1 MSIEQIYPLVLALLS
16 GAFFGL
22 YWWITQYFDPTKPT
36 VKFSLPVLGVTLAYA
51 AVVGVFFIVQGIEV
65 TMESITQYFATNLV
79 LIIFLQRGAQTVWR
93 KFFGT
98 SGDVEI

>member
-1 MSIEQIYPLVLALLS
+1 MSIEQIYPLILALAS
-16 GAFFGL
+16 GAFFGFF
-22 YWWITQYFDPTKPT
+22 WWATQYFDPTKPT
-36 VKFSLPVLGVTLAYA
+36 VKFSGPVLGITLAYA
-51 AVVGVFFIVQGIEV
+51 AVVGIYFTLTGVEI
-65 TMESITQYFATNLV
+65 TYESLSSYFATNLV